1 MTKFVVSLG
10 LIPDAISHW
19 DSVWNTWRAEPG
31 TWQVKVGED
40 AQTMW
45 GGVEFEV
52 GPDLEWVGL

>member
-1 MTKFVVSLG
+1 MVSLG

-52 GPDLEWVGL
+52 EPDLEWVGL